1 MTPQQLFN
9 RASVTVPLPTQSTTE
24 IVPPVPQVPLVH
36 QVPMITPELSTEPAQ
51 PLIVTLH
58 SGRTVYLPPAPPLPR
73 PFKLTS
79 QCSSLR
85 AVFKHSMFDGWKV
98 PERVDHV
105 HRHNVQSY
113 TMPEYR
119 VQVPCYNEA
128 EGRHNEPYITDLMYP
143 STTEEDESPTT
154 SEPVHDPIF
163 LPLST
168 IPSPLL
174 YHSVPYGP
182 DYSPA
187 TSSSNPAIGR
197 VIFKDSTMPPPRV
210 PICDSRGVARNS
222 MTDKAALVL
231 HGEVL
236 IDSASITIPS
246 SDRTTPASIGH
257 ELCVNEP
264 GVVREVVEN
273 MVEAVLELEQREE
286 MLDIDDVINDGYKD
300 LELLTNLTNGDNE
313 YNEHI
318 ADNELDD
325 FEEAM
330 SEIEQDCQDLSLEHS
345 KEESLGQDLEQVVD
359 LGQEDRGM
367 DSDHNKE
374 NELQLVNTDVNSLKC
389 LIQGEDK
396 RSYPNR
402 ERKSRTFFI

>member
-1 MTPQQLFN
+1 MTLYSF
-9 RASVTVPLPTQSTTE
+9 
-24 IVPPVPQVPLVH
+24 
-36 QVPMITPELSTEPAQ
+36 LSA
-51 PLIVTLH
+51 
-58 SGRTVYLPPAPPLPR
+58 
-73 PFKLTS
+73 
-79 QCSSLR
+79 
-85 AVFKHSMFDGWKV
+85 
-98 PERVDHV
+98 
-105 HRHNVQSY
+105 
-113 TMPEYR
+113 
-119 VQVPCYNEA
+119 
-128 EGRHNEPYITDLMYP
+128 
-143 STTEEDESPTT
+143 
-154 SEPVHDPIF
+154 
-163 LPLST
+163 
-168 IPSPLL
+168 PSPL
-174 YHSVPYGP
+174 P
-182 DYSPA
+182 
-187 TSSSNPAIGR
+187 SSTAQYRMVLTIPQGAQPPTTGR

-210 PICDSRGVARNS
+210 PVCDSRGVARNS

-236 IDSASITIPS
+236 IDSASVTIPS

-264 GVVREVVEN
+264 GVVSDVVKN
-273 MVEAVLELEQREE
+273 MVEAVLELEQRDE

-300 LELLTNLTNGDNE
+300 LELLTNLTNDDNE
-313 YNEHI
+313 YNEHL